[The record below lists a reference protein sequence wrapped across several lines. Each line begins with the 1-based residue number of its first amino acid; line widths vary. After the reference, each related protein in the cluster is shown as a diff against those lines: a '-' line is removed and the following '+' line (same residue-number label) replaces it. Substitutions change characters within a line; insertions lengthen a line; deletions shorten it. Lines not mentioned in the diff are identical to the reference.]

1 VESSESEAVSGV
13 VFLFVIASPKR
24 GAMKS
29 ALRNAMLLLIVVGA
43 YQPARAQTPEVAQLL
58 RDVLATYASL
68 QSYSAT
74 GEVVSGVTTDGSSA
88 ILPAGQSQEI
98 HSTFTIKVARPQM
111 YKIVWEQKT
120 GQKDFSFSSKGAVWS
135 DGESRFVSI
144 AGQTM
149 QPSDTETA
157 IAMATGVSGGAANT
171 IPSIFFSLSSN
182 GITAVSNVAVLAG
195 GELVDGEDCYVV
207 KAHAGSMDRSF
218 WISKASKLI
227 LQEMTVS
234 SGSTDAPELTE
245 SDLRKV
251 LELMGQKA
259 TDDAVRTLRDQLAN
273 TQQIMKSV
281 KSSFRIERHRE
292 IKTNAPMLPADFR

>member
-1 VESSESEAVSGV
+1 
-13 VFLFVIASPKR
+13 
-24 GAMKS
+24 MKS
-29 ALRNAMLLLIVVGA
+29 ALRIAILLLIVVGA
-43 YQPARAQTPEVAQLL
+43 YQPAKAQTPEVAQLL

-207 KAHAGSMDRSF
+207 KAHAGTMDRTF

-234 SGSTDAPELTE
+234 SGSTGAPELTE

-251 LELMGQKA
+251 LESMGQKA
-259 TDDAVRTLRDQLAN
+259 TDEAVRTLRDQLAN
-273 TQQIMKSV
+273 TEQIMKSV
-281 KSSFRIERHRE
+281 KSSSELKGTGKSKR
-292 IKTNAPMLPADFR
+292 TM